1 MVKLIRHLLFPFS
14 LLYGL
19 ITLARNVL
27 FDFSVLKS
35 SSFDIPTIL
44 VGNLSAGGTGKTP
57 HVEYLIQLLKDNHKI
72 ATLSR
77 GYGRKSN
84 GFVLADQ
91 NSTAQDIGDEP
102 LQFFHKFPEITVA
115 VDAKRVQ
122 GIIELMSQNNPP
134 EVILLDDA
142 FQHRALSAGFSIL
155 LTDVNSLFYND
166 FMLPTGNLREFSRG
180 KNRADAI
187 VVTKCSSDLTIAE
200 KKQIELKINT
210 PDIPVFFSQID
221 YSVPVPLNI
230 PASTSWGSAKR
241 IVLVTGI
248 ANPAPLLKYLTKFEK
263 EIVHLKYPDHH
274 SFTEKNIRDMRER
287 VEEKEGSILLT
298 TEKDAMRLKG
308 IEKLSMM
315 PLFYLPITIQFQEKE
330 EEFITLIKDYVAN
343 N

>member
-1 MVKLIRHLLFPFS
+1 MVKLIRYLLFPLS

-27 FDFSVLKS
+27 FDFSILKS

-84 GFVLADQ
+84 GFVLANQ

-134 EVILLDDA
+134 EIILLDDA
-142 FQHRALSAGFSIL
+142 FQHRAFSAGFSIL
-155 LTDVNSLFYND
+155 LTDVNSLFFND
-166 FMLPTGNLREFSRG
+166 FMLPTGNLRESSRG
-180 KNRADAI
+180 RSRADAI
-187 VVTKCSSDLTIAE
+187 VVTKCSSDLTEAE
-200 KKQIELKINT
+200 KNKIELKINT
-210 PDIPVFFSQID
+210 PNIPIFFSQID
-221 YSVPVPLNI
+221 YS
-230 PASTSWGSAKR
+230 
-241 IVLVTGI
+241 
-248 ANPAPLLKYLTKFEK
+248 APL
-263 EIVHLKYPDHH
+263 
-274 SFTEKNIRDMRER
+274 
-287 VEEKEGSILLT
+287 
-298 TEKDAMRLKG
+298 
-308 IEKLSMM
+308 
-315 PLFYLPITIQFQEKE
+315 Q
-330 EEFITLIKDYVAN
+330 
-343 N
+343 